1 MGGAEIPNATS
12 LIALAFAAISA
23 ALISFFERRKRKKDP
38 DEQPTGETQV
48 VAASFVERRQMED
61 LIAVMKALDST
72 TRNLTTHIEK
82 INERM
87 HEDEIVRAAVAKIK
101 EGRP

>member
-1 MGGAEIPNATS
+1 MGGVEIPNATS
-12 LIALAFAAISA
+12 LLALAFAAISA
-23 ALISFFERRKRKKDP
+23 GLINFFDKRKRKKDP
-38 DEQPTGETQV
+38 EEAQTGETQV
-48 VAASFVERRQMED
+48 VAASFVERRQMDD
-61 LIAVMKALDST
+61 LTSSVRSLDGT
-72 TRNLTTHIEK
+72 IRVLTGQVEK